1 MSVFKDGKTGKWN
14 VRVYYRGKS
23 YRAGTYK
30 TKKEALAVH
39 DKRLQDL
46 KNLEKISIDNLPA
59 KYEPKLIEVDRD
71 IVSKWIRRGR
81 KLQADIARRREERR
95 KDKETKLKLE
105 KM

>member
-1 MSVFKDGKTGKWN
+1 MSVFKDSKTGKWN

-46 KNLEKISIDNLPA
+46 KNLEKISIDNVPA
-59 KYEPKLIEVDRD
+59 KYMKLIETDKS
-71 IVSKWIRRGR
+71 IVR
-81 KLQADIARRREERR
+81 KAINRFKKKMAERR
-95 KDKETKLKLE
+95 KDKETRQKLE
-105 KM
+105 QI